1 LSIVTSLLGE
11 PRRRSGGARPQAIAI
26 LAMAWLL
33 IGTLPAERA
42 NAATYQVAGCRIG
55 WTPDVRMTSSAA
67 SSNFDGC
74 DQSNGFGLYAS
85 FGGVMGGVN
94 PGDFVGWRFDAPLDT
109 TIAGLTLDWSGRGE
123 TSGDSWGAARV
134 VLATSTTPLA
144 RIHIDRFVQTD
155 TVTSS
160 DAQWLRAYVE
170 CIAQQGSTCRGS
182 SSDPGGGPDVLR
194 VGIRRASITLV
205 DRFAPQ
211 VEAVAG
217 SATTDS
223 VWNGSEPLSFS
234 ATDRGGGIFR
244 MLIEVDG
251 QVVHAAP
258 AVADDRCVDATGTRS
273 FGSPTPCPA
282 RASASTAI
290 NVADLPSGHHTV
302 TVYLEDA
309 AGNRAILLPPTQ
321 KLIVNDY
328 RAVGYYA
335 QGRFFNPRFGAPRV
349 ANGEGATGDAK
360 VAAAFVRV
368 VGKGRRRHRV
378 SGDRREVRFSQRPTV
393 RGTLT
398 TPSGEPIANATVFVG
413 QQPEGQQWRL
423 DGAART
429 DAEGRFTYRPAARQ
443 SNRDLRVVYFPFSD
457 SHEYVASGSLT
468 LKVKAGLTL
477 RVDRSALRNGQRLV
491 FSGRVLGAV
500 PPAGVAVTLQAKI
513 GRHYQSFR
521 QLRASSRTRGRVR
534 TVYRFQRTTSTVR
547 YRFRLKLVRQA
558 GLPYQGGVSPTVDV
572 LVRP

>member
-1 LSIVTSLLGE
+1 MLAVACLLT
-11 PRRRSGGARPQAIAI
+11 
-26 LAMAWLL
+26 
-33 IGTLPAERA
+33 GTLPPERA
-42 NAATYQVAGCRIG
+42 KAATYTATGCQVG

-67 SSNFDGC
+67 SSTYDMC
-74 DQSNGFGLYAS
+74 DQSTGFGLYAS
-85 FGGVMGGVN
+85 FGGVMAGVN
-94 PGDFVGWRFDAPLDT
+94 PGDSVGWRFDAPPDT

-144 RIHIDRFVQTD
+144 RTHLERFDQTD
-155 TVTSS
+155 TLTLS

-170 CIAQQGSTCRGS
+170 CIAQPGSTCRGS
-182 SSDPGGGPDVLR
+182 SFDQGGSPDTLR
-194 VGIRRASITLV
+194 VAIQRASITLV

-211 VEAVAG
+211 IEAVAG
-217 SATTDS
+217 SAMADS

-244 MLIEVDG
+244 LLVDVDG
-251 QVVHAAP
+251 QLVHAAP

-282 RASASTAI
+282 RASASIAI
-290 NVADLPSGHHTV
+290 NAGDLPSGHHTV
-302 TVYLEDA
+302 TIYLEDA
-309 AGNRAILLPPTQ
+309 AGNRAILLPPTP

-335 QGRFFNPRFGAPRV
+335 GGRFFNPRFGTPRTL
-349 ANGEGATGDAK
+349 NGDGATSEAK
-360 VAAAFVRV
+360 VAALFAWT
-368 VGKGRRRHRV
+368 VGKGRRLRRV
-378 SGDRREVRFSQRPTV
+378 LRERREVRFSQRPTI
-393 RGTLT
+393 RGRLT
-398 TPSGEPIANATVFVG
+398 TPSGEPIPKATVFVG
-413 QQPEGQQWRL
+413 NQPEGQAWRL

-429 DAEGRFTYRPAARQ
+429 DSAGRFVYRPPARRP
-443 SNRDLRVVYFPFSD
+443 NRQLRVVYFPFSD
-457 SHEYVASGSLT
+457 SHEYVASAERRLR
-468 LKVKAGLTL
+468 VDAGLTL
-477 RVDRSALRNGQRLV
+477 RVDRRTLRNGQRLT
-491 FSGRVLGAV
+491 FTGRVLAAV

-521 QLRASSRTRGRVR
+521 QLRASSGTRGRVR
-534 TVYRFQRTTSTVR
+534 TVYRFERTTSTAR